1 MDNGI
6 TYMLNI
12 RGENLHS
19 FEFRKRVAVFIQL
32 IYKTPHRCIEISH
45 DEFPKRNEYRAQVK
59 MNIKLTPRDLKKFS
73 DYCGITEVYCE
84 TIQ

>member
-6 TYMLNI
+6 TYMLSI
-12 RGENLHS
+12 RGKNLHPL
-19 FEFRKRVAVFIQL
+19 EFKKRVAVFIQL

-45 DEFPKRNEYRAQVK
+45 DEFPKENEYRAHVK
-59 MNIKLTPRDLKKFS
+59 MNIRLTQYDIKEFS
-73 DYCGITEVYCE
+73 YYCGITEVYCE